1 MTNYDELETTA
12 QRVYRYLRET
22 IKDKPQFVNYTTIAD
37 EVGRTRSAVSYAV
50 KKLIKAG
57 KIAVEGGKL
66 AVI

>member
-1 MTNYDELETTA
+1 M
-12 QRVYRYLRET
+12 RET

-57 KIAVEGGKL
+57 KLAVEGGKL
-66 AVI
+66 AVIE